1 MSPGATT
8 TVPPVIWAQRNDL
21 LYLTINVECKDPEYK
36 FTENTMSFKGTG
48 AADNKQYEISF
59 TFLKNINP
67 DKVTRKDATRC
78 VEFTIPKAESGP
90 YWATLTDD
98 KKKPHWLKVDFNKWK
113 DEGSDDE
120 FDGGDFMDGGDY
132 DGDLSK
138 LMFKSD
144 SKDKPSFGDLDD
156 EEDSDDG
163 YPGLE

>member
-1 MSPGATT
+1 MQFLFA
-8 TVPPVIWAQRNDL
+8 R
-21 LYLTINVECKDPEYK
+21 

-120 FDGGDFMDGGDY
+120 FGE
-132 DGDLSK
+132 K
-138 LMFKSD
+138 
-144 SKDKPSFGDLDD
+144 
-156 EEDSDDG
+156 EEKC
-163 YPGLE
+163 

>member
-8 TVPPVIWAQRNDL
+8 TTPPVIWAQRNDL
-21 LYLTINVECKDPEYK
+21 VYLTINVECKDPEHK

-59 TFLKNINP
+59 TFFKNIIP
-67 DKVTRKDATRC
+67 DKVSRKDATRC

-90 YWATLTDD
+90 YWSTLTND

-120 FDGGDFMDGGDY
+120 MEGGPEFDGGDF
-132 DGDLSK
+132 DGDLSN

-144 SKDKPSFGDLDD
+144 GKDKPSFGDLDD